1 MGRRSWGKPDFRD
14 LTVEELSNLLYLSYT
29 DSREHQRDYLVSRVG
44 FVTYPDL
51 DYMLSVGRDHDEARL
66 LAKQRVQAIDE
77 SRFSGAKRV
86 GETLIDAVAYFAHRA
101 IRGDFGPD
109 DSRDGRSYAFLKHNR
124 VIPRAVSIF
133 LSNLLID
140 GDGKI
145 LNHDEAQE
153 RGAEY
158 IRNNC

>member
-29 DSREHQRDYLVSRVG
+29 DSREHQRDYLISLVG

-51 DYMLSVGRDHDEARL
+51 DYVLSVGRNHEEARQ
-66 LAKQRVQAIDE
+66 LAIKRVQAIDE
-77 SRFSGAKRV
+77 SRFLGAKRV
-86 GETLIDAVAYFAHRA
+86 GQTLIDAVNYFTHQA
-101 IRGDFGPD
+101 ISGDFGPD
-109 DSRDGRSYAFLKHNR
+109 GSRDGRSSAFLKHSH

-133 LSNLLID
+133 LENLLID
-140 GDGKI
+140 DEGSI
-145 LNHDEAQE
+145 LNHDEAEE

>member
-14 LTVEELSNLLYLSYT
+14 LTVEELLNLLYLSYT
-29 DSREHQRDYLVSRVG
+29 DSREHQRDYLISLFG

-51 DYMLSVGRDHDEARL
+51 DYMLSVGRNYEEARQ
-66 LAKQRVQAIDE
+66 LATKRVQAIDE

-86 GETLIDAVAYFAHRA
+86 GQTLIDAVNFFTHQA
-101 IRGDFGPD
+101 ISGDFGPD
-109 DSRDGRSYAFLKHNR
+109 DSRDGRSSAFLKHSH

-133 LSNLLID
+133 LENLLID
-140 GDGKI
+140 DEGNI
-145 LNHDEAQE
+145 LNHDEAEE

>member
-1 MGRRSWGKPDFRD
+1 MGRKSWGKPDFRD
-14 LTVEELSNLLYLSYT
+14 LNVDELSKLFLYYT
-29 DSREHQRDYLVSRVG
+29 DSREHQRDYLVSLVG

-51 DYMLSVGRDHDEARL
+51 DYMLSVGRNHEEARQ

-86 GETLIDAVAYFAHRA
+86 NQTLIDAVNFFTHQA

-109 DSRDGRSYAFLKHNR
+109 DSRDGRSHAFLKHSH
-124 VIPRAVSIF
+124 VIPRAVTIF
-133 LSNLLID
+133 IENLLID
-140 GDGKI
+140 GDGNI
-145 LNHDEAQE
+145 LNHDAAEE
-153 RGAEY
+153 RAAEY